1 MDKQNN
7 FSFRILLIALIVIAI
22 VFAFS
27 NRDIYRET
35 QDSINLYNE
44 VFKNIFSK
52 YVEPVKPEKF
62 VEKSLELTLEQL
74 DPYTELLNKEQQ
86 ESIKLMTEGEYGGVG
101 MRISVYNDTITVISP
116 IVGSP
121 SFRAGIQPGDQ
132 ILMIDTINAVGLGLS
147 EAARKIRGKVGTQVK
162 LLIRR
167 PGVFDK
173 MEYVLRREKIKIE
186 NISYSGYI
194 DDGIYYIKLIDFSSG
209 AARQIREDII
219 KNAGLEKIKGLV
231 LDLRGNP
238 GGLLKEAIRVAEIF
252 TNPGDTLLI
261 TRGRNPESNG
271 YYVSKRE
278 PLIDNNVKLAVLIDR
293 GSASASEIVAGVVQD
308 LDRGVILGNSSFG
321 KGLVQSVVSIDRK
334 HILKITTAKYYTPS
348 GRLIQKP
355 NFIKDP
361 TIVDFSEE
369 SDTVFYSRHGRKLPS
384 HGGIHPDIEVSNE
397 RTLPIVQ
404 GLWRENLFYE
414 FALHY
419 KSKLNQIPVDLQ
431 DLQLDDNILIEFR
444 KYVKERGFD
453 YTFDEEKE
461 MRKLEK
467 KLKENKNLG
476 VSVDFSQL
484 YKRFEEL
491 EKEEWE
497 KSEEQI
503 RLSLKA
509 ELGMLI
515 GGLSGRVAATL
526 QDDKVVQ
533 KAIEV
538 LKNSGEYATVLG
550 FKNE

>member
-369 SDTVFYSRHGRKLPS
+369 SDTIFYSRHGRKLPS

-461 MRKLEK
+461 LRKLEK